1 MIDHLDHIVLTT
13 TDEAACLRFY
23 VDGLGMT
30 LESFG
35 QGRKALRFGDQKIN
49 LHVKG
54 HEFEPK
60 AHLPVPGALDLCFIA
75 SVPLDEVV
83 KRLAARGLS
92 IIEGPVARTG
102 AVSGRRV
109 FSLHKVQSVCG
120 NQKNSMWSSWRA
132 RSVNES
138 TISSK
143 RAGRSTARSRN
154 AGTHWSVTVVMMPRA
169 PRPSRAAANR
179 SGRTSAEHSTTEPSL

>member
-23 VDGLGMT
+23 VDGLGLT
-30 LESFG
+30 LENFG

-102 AVSGRRV
+102 AVSRI
-109 FSLHKVQSVCG
+109 
-120 NQKNSMWSSWRA
+120 
-132 RSVNES
+132 RSVYLRDPDLNLIE
-138 TISSK
+138 IS
-143 RAGRSTARSRN
+143 
-154 AGTHWSVTVVMMPRA
+154 
-169 PRPSRAAANR
+169 
-179 SGRTSAEHSTTEPSL
+179 EPVA